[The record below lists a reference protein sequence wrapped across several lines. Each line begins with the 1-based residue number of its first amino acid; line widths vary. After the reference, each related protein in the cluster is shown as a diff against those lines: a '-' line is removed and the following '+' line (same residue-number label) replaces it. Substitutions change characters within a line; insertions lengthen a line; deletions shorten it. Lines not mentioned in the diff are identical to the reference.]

1 MQFTVYKLLVTIAPS
16 GINVDFYSYLNQ
28 MSTKVMVLLK
38 VMTRN
43 IFDSPTPN
51 PMLMLPFNAYTALTD
66 VN

>member
-1 MQFTVYKLLVTIAPS
+1 MVF
-16 GINVDFYSYLNQ
+16 